1 MEQADFT
8 ENLQELMQRVGFASF
23 KSLSHAASVS
33 QWQILQLRR
42 GKIGQMRLQV
52 LVNLAEVLQI
62 SWPELVE
69 TFSFGN
75 LSSSFNKTQPFNH
88 NIDLLKQITNLQV
101 EYERITLSMGQ
112 QREVLK
118 QEFQRSSLQ
127 ILESLLLQ
135 WPTAAHR
142 AREDHQLAAVKI
154 LPLVDKPL
162 QILLETWDVQAIASV
177 GAEIPYNPQFHQLL
191 EGTAQ
196 PGEIVK
202 VRYTG
207 YMQYD
212 QLLYRARVSPIEL
225 IFDS

>member
-42 GKIGQMRLQV
+42 GKIGQMRLQI
-52 LVNLAEVLQI
+52 LVKLAEVLQI

-88 NIDLLKQITNLQV
+88 NIDLLKQITDLQV

-162 QILLETWDVQAIASV
+162 EILLQTWDVQAIASV

>member
-1 MEQADFT
+1 MEQPDFT
-8 ENLQELMQRVGFASF
+8 KNLQELMQRVGCASF
-23 KSLSHAASVS
+23 KSLSHAAGVS

-42 GKIGQMRLQV
+42 GKIGKMRLEV
-52 LVNLAEVLQI
+52 LVKLAEVLQI

-69 TFSFGN
+69 TFSFG
-75 LSSSFNKTQPFNH
+75 SSFSSLNKTQPFNQH
-88 NIDLLKQITNLQV
+88 IDLLKQITDLQV

-135 WPTAAHR
+135 WPTVAHR

-162 QILLETWDVQAIASV
+162 EILLETWDVQAIASV

-212 QLLYRARVSPIEL
+212 QLLYRARVSPI
-225 IFDS
+225 

>member
-1 MEQADFT
+1 MEQPDFT
-8 ENLQELMQRVGFASF
+8 KNLQELMQRVGCASF
-23 KSLSHAASVS
+23 KSLSHAAGVS

-42 GKIGQMRLQV
+42 GKIGKMRLEV
-52 LVNLAEVLQI
+52 LVKLAEVLQI
-62 SWPELVE
+62 SCPDLVE
-69 TFSFGN
+69 TFSFGG
-75 LSSSFNKTQPFNH
+75 LSSSLNKTQLFNQ
-88 NIDLLKQITNLQV
+88 NIDLLKQIKDLQV

-135 WPTAAHR
+135 WPTVAHR

-162 QILLETWDVQAIASV
+162 EILLETWDVQAIASV

-196 PGEIVK
+196 QGEMVK

-212 QLLYRARVSPIEL
+212 QLLYRARVSPIERH
-225 IFDS
+225 

>member
-162 QILLETWDVQAIASV
+162 EILLQTWDVQAIASV